1 MKKKS
6 TLIGLHDMV
15 TLNNAYFL
23 HSATDNVFVYHRKK
37 QTAEISSFLYLYKK
51 CNISILNVYEQCIW
65 STVAG
70 KTLPVHVIC
79 NYIKTL
85 ITKQALIEI
94 IITKQQFFPLCN

>member
-37 QTAEISSFLYLYKK
+37 QTAEISSFLYLY
-51 CNISILNVYEQCIW
+51 NVIFPYLMFMNSAFGQQLLEKHYRYMLF
-65 STVAG
+65 A
-70 KTLPVHVIC
+70 
-79 NYIKTL
+79 
-85 ITKQALIEI
+85 IT
-94 IITKQQFFPLCN
+94 